1 MIVSSLEITLKNK
14 FKPPNSTPFNHF
26 LYFFLYTLKAKCRCQ
41 SVDYYYFALTSN
53 FRESKN
59 PSQMILLSNFGFLIW
74 PLDKI
79 SPIDK
84 KKAQCN
90 KLKKKAT
97 NTIMHACMDPAW
109 CFGGKHKQHGRR
121 QDSRV
126 HVKKKFNKCPQK

>member
-1 MIVSSLEITLKNK
+1 MVSSLEITLKNK

-41 SVDYYYFALTSN
+41 SVDYYSFALTSK
-53 FRESKN
+53 FQESKN
-59 PSQMILLSNFGFLIW
+59 PSQMILFSNFGFLIW
-74 PLDKI
+74 PLEQNFVHRQ
-79 SPIDK
+79 K

-90 KLKKKAT
+90 KLKKKAS

-109 CFGGKHKQHGRR
+109 HFGGKHKQHGRR
-121 QDSRV
+121 QDSCI